1 MASGENVFFS
11 GYLEEVQSYIPILR
25 KGIDDLRDQPDD
37 AQSLEEIYRLTHI
50 IKGASS
56 MIGIDGLSRIAGC
69 MENALEAIAE
79 GNLQFDEEVIP
90 VLSATIDHID
100 SFCQALQQDR
110 SADGHSLVTQT
121 EADFA
126 KIGFSNDI
134 LGTASCIAEEPLDQL
149 LCGDATSLS
158 GIAAGSSLDDEI
170 LGEFRAEA
178 LTHLESI
185 EGSMDRIS
193 TLLAASSKMTG
204 SCREEIRSILKSVH
218 TLKGASS
225 VFGLHE
231 IVTFGTLLE
240 DFLEQ
245 LVAVQGNV
253 EDGTTGIL
261 TDSLEQLAIMVMSP
275 ENVDAFAL
283 EKLAEQLQNFTTNKS
298 FDNEQSFL
306 DGEDLLTDCLLNV
319 LEPATVALPEKE
331 PAAKVSSSAS
341 LFSDEEQKLLREGF
355 LEEADEHF
363 QELHQSLEILGREI
377 DCSKPITVE
386 HREEI
391 RKIRRAVHTI
401 KGASAVIGLTEISSY
416 AHSVEDCL
424 DWFYESAQDLEPSMI
439 GALVESIDVLQVLVE
454 SPQAADAQ
462 KQEAVLQRLLAL
474 CNQEIQEVKVAK
486 TDTKPAEVIDVPVR
500 QEQVNEAEETTQ
512 RSRPVTESAKTI
524 RINQVQLD
532 TLVNLSNE
540 LLVGVSGFDK
550 NIAAF
555 QTALEELSLA
565 SQRIKDIAFELETT
579 FEVKALAH
587 LSRHFEQIDRAVAD
601 MKANQSFAEFDAMEL
616 DRYTQLNLIIR
627 SLNES
632 AIDVSAIQTN
642 MGGVYSGIVGDIS
655 RQHRVIRELQMQIM
669 RARMSPMSILT
680 ARLNRTTRDVAS
692 RLGKQV
698 RLSIEGERVELDR
711 MVWEKLADP
720 LMHLVRNAVHH
731 GIESDK
737 ERQLL
742 GKPEVATLTLSGRRE
757 GNNIVIQFSDDGQGL
772 DFEAIREKARR
783 FGLGEKVDDFDEQQ
797 LTDLI
802 FYPGFSTKTIS
813 EISGRGVGMDVVREN
828 VRELQGTLSV
838 ETRQGYGT
846 TFTMRIPLTLGVVR
860 ALLVKVNNVSYGI
873 ALNDIHGIHRLE
885 HGTYSLENGTCLV
898 VDEELPIYSLPRLLE
913 HRDDD
918 TLDQNPLV
926 LTLEADGRTVALAIP
941 QISGQKEIVIKG
953 LGQHLGAVPGISG
966 AAIMGDGSVV
976 PVLHVPDL
984 IQANM
989 IRSGQGQALPIRL
1002 EIPNMFTVMIVDDSI
1017 SIRRVMSRLV
1027 ASQGWV
1033 PIEAKDGVDAVQQ
1046 LEAGELRPDCIVLDI
1061 EMPRMN
1067 GFEFLAKL
1075 PNLQKGR
1082 TIPVIMLTSRSSA
1095 KHQEK
1100 AYQLGA
1106 DAFLNKPCKDEEF
1119 VETVLKLT
1127 GHNAPAQVDNRRE
1140 ALV

>member
-1 MASGENVFFS
+1 
-11 GYLEEVQSYIPILR
+11 
-25 KGIDDLRDQPDD
+25 
-37 AQSLEEIYRLTHI
+37 
-50 IKGASS
+50 
-56 MIGIDGLSRIAGC
+56 
-69 MENALEAIAE
+69 
-79 GNLQFDEEVIP
+79 
-90 VLSATIDHID
+90 
-100 SFCQALQQDR
+100 
-110 SADGHSLVTQT
+110 
-121 EADFA
+121 
-126 KIGFSNDI
+126 
-134 LGTASCIAEEPLDQL
+134 LGTASCVADESLDQL
-149 LCGDATSLS
+149 LCSDATSLS
-158 GIAAGSSLDDEI
+158 GIGTGSSLDDEI

-178 LTHLESI
+178 FTHLESI

-193 TLLAASSKMTG
+193 EHLATSSQMTV
-204 SCREEIRSILKSVH
+204 SCREEIRSILNSVH
-218 TLKGASS
+218 TLKGASA

-231 IVTFGTLLE
+231 IVTFGNLLE
-240 DFLEQ
+240 NVLAN
-245 LVAVQGNV
+245 LVAVEGNV
-253 EDGTTGIL
+253 ETGMTGIL

-275 ENVDAFAL
+275 ENIDS
-283 EKLAEQLQNFTTNKS
+283 LAIEQCTEQLQRYATNATLDS
-298 FDNEQSFL
+298 EQSPL

-319 LEPATVALPEKE
+319 LEPAAVTLPEKK
-331 PAAKVSSSAS
+331 PAAPISSSAS
-341 LFSDEEQKLLREGF
+341 LFSDEEQQLLREGF

-391 RKIRRAVHTI
+391 RKIRRSVHTI
-401 KGASAVIGLTEISSY
+401 KGASAVIGLTEIASY
-416 AHSVEDCL
+416 AHRVEDCL

-439 GALVESIDVLQVLVE
+439 GSLVESIDVLQLLVE
-454 SPQAADAQ
+454 SPQTVDTQ
-462 KQEAVLQRLLAL
+462 KQAVVLQRLLAL
-474 CNQEIQEVKVAK
+474 SNQEIQKAKV
-486 TDTKPAEVIDVPVR
+486 TQDDTKPDEVIDVPVLL
-500 QEQVNEAEETTQ
+500 EQGNEIEETIQ
-512 RSRPVTESAKTI
+512 RARPVTESAKTI

-565 SQRIKDIAFELETT
+565 SQRIKDIALELETT
-579 FEVKALAH
+579 FEVKALAQ

-601 MKANQSFAEFDAMEL
+601 MKASQSFAEFDAMEL

-669 RARMSPMSILT
+669 RARMSPMSVLT

-692 RLGKQV
+692 RLGRQV

-742 GKPEVATLTLSGRRE
+742 GKPEVATLTLVGRRE

-813 EISGRGVGMDVVREN
+813 EISGRGVGMDVIREN

-838 ETRQGYGT
+838 ETRQGHGT

-885 HGTYSLENGTCLV
+885 QGKYSFENGTCLLA
-898 VDEELPIYSLPRLLE
+898 DEELPIYSLPRLLE
-913 HRDDD
+913 HGDDE
-918 TLDQNPLV
+918 TLNQNPLV

-984 IQANM
+984 IQADM
-989 IRSGQGQALPIRL
+989 IRSGRGQALPIRL
-1002 EIPNMFTVMIVDDSI
+1002 EIPKLFTVMIVDDSI

-1033 PIEAKDGVDAVQQ
+1033 PVEAKDGVDAVQQ

-1075 PNLQKGR
+1075 PNFQKGQR
-1082 TIPVIMLTSRSSA
+1082 IPVIMLTSRSSA

-1127 GHNAPAQVDNRRE
+1127 GHNAPTPMENRRE
-1140 ALV
+1140 ALA

>member
-25 KGIDDLRDQPDD
+25 KGIDDLRNQPDD

-56 MIGIDGLSRIAGC
+56 MIGIDGLSQIAGC

-79 GNLQFDEEVIP
+79 GNLPFDEEVLP
-90 VLSATIDHID
+90 VFSATVDRIDA
-100 SFCQALQQDR
+100 FCQALQQDR
-110 SADGHSLVTQT
+110 STDGHSLVVQT

-126 KIGFSNDI
+126 QFGFSADI
-134 LGTASCIAEEPLDQL
+134 LDTSSCITEETLDHL
-149 LCGDATSLS
+149 LGGEATSPT
-158 GIAAGSSLDDEI
+158 GIDTDSSSDDEI

-185 EGSMDRIS
+185 EEAMSRLTS
-193 TLLAASSKMTG
+193 NLEASSQMTG
-204 SCREEIRSILKSVH
+204 PSRDEIRSILKSVH
-218 TLKGASS
+218 TLKGAST

-231 IVTFGTLLE
+231 IVSFGDLLE
-240 DFLEQ
+240 HVFGQ
-245 LVAVQGNV
+245 LVTV
-253 EDGTTGIL
+253 EGHVEAGITDIL

-275 ENVDAFAL
+275 ENVEPFAL
-283 EKLAEQLQNFTTNKS
+283 EQLTIKLQELTFNTA
-298 FDNEQSFL
+298 QSNNSPPQ
-306 DGEDLLTDCLLNV
+306 DEDLLTDCLLNV
-319 LEPATVALPEKE
+319 LEPSPSPLLETR
-331 PAAKVSSSAS
+331 PAAMVSSSAS
-341 LFSDEEQKLLREGF
+341 LFSDEEQQLLREGF

-377 DCSKPITVE
+377 DCSKAISVE

-416 AHSVEDCL
+416 AHGVEDCL
-424 DWFYESAQDLEPSMI
+424 DWLYESAQDLEPSMI
-439 GALVESIDVLQVLVE
+439 GSLIESIDVLQLLVE
-454 SPQAADAQ
+454 SPQAVDAR
-462 KQEAVLQRLLAL
+462 KQETVLQRLLAL
-474 CNQEIQEVKVAK
+474 SNQEIHEAK
-486 TDTKPAEVIDVPVR
+486 GTQAEIKPAEVIDVPVP
-500 QEQVNEAEETTQ
+500 QEHAKKAEEIAQ
-512 RSRPVTESAKTI
+512 SSRPVAESAKTI

-565 SQRIKDIAFELETT
+565 SQRIKDIALELETT
-579 FEVKALAH
+579 FEVKALAD

-669 RARMSPMSILT
+669 RARMSPMSVLN

-692 RLGKQV
+692 RLNKQV
-698 RLSIEGERVELDR
+698 RLVIEGERVELDR

-737 ERQLL
+737 ERQLS
-742 GKPEVATLTLSGRRE
+742 GKPEVATLTLAGRHE

-783 FGLGEKVDDFDEQQ
+783 FGLGDKVDDFDEQQ

-838 ETRQGYGT
+838 DTRQGHGT

-860 ALLVKVNNVSYGI
+860 ALLVKVNNVTYGI

-885 HGTYSLENGTCLV
+885 QGTFSLENETCLIAE
-898 VDEELPIYSLPRLLE
+898 EELPIYSLPRLLE
-913 HRDDD
+913 HSNDEMAE
-918 TLDQNPLV
+918 QNPLV
-926 LTLEADGRTVALAIP
+926 LTLEADGRTVALVIP
-941 QISGQKEIVIKG
+941 QVSGQKEIVIKG

-984 IQANM
+984 IQADM
-989 IRSGQGQALPIRL
+989 IRSGQGQKLPIRM
-1002 EIPNMFTVMIVDDSI
+1002 EIPKMFTVMIVDDSI

-1027 ASQGWV
+1027 ASQGWI

-1075 PNLQKGR
+1075 PNLQEGR
-1082 TIPVIMLTSRSSA
+1082 SIPVIMLTSRSSA

-1100 AYQLGA
+1100 AFQLGA
-1106 DAFLNKPCKDEEF
+1106 NAFLNKPCKDEEF

-1127 GHNAPAQVDNRRE
+1127 GHHAPTPVEHQRE